1 MPISQRIT
9 QVCLFIFAF
18 IAIFGG
24 ILQMYLGE
32 PETTPR
38 LDNIHRFMAGIYLT
52 IGIICCWAALTIK
65 KQNTLVF
72 LIAIGGFM
80 AATGR
85 IISISSVG
93 LPEPNSLWIGYL
105 LPELIVPLILIFT
118 QLKTNSKIKKQQFL

>member
-38 LDNIHRFMAGIYLT
+38 
-52 IGIICCWAALTIK
+52 
-65 KQNTLVF
+65 
-72 LIAIGGFM
+72 
-80 AATGR
+80 
-85 IISISSVG
+85 
-93 LPEPNSLWIGYL
+93 
-105 LPELIVPLILIFT
+105 
-118 QLKTNSKIKKQQFL
+118 

>member
-38 LDNIHRFMAGIYLT
+38 WDNIHRFMAGIYLT

-80 AATGR
+80 AAIGR

-93 LPEPNSLWIGYL
+93 